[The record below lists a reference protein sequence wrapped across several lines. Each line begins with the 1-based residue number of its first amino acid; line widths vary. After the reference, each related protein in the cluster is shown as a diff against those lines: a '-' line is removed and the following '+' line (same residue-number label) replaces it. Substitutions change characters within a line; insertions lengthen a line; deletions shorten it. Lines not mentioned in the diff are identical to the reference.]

1 MIFPQDATSFTGRL
15 ILSDSLNRS
24 LHIYASVVIE
34 KGSAIKIN
42 ITAPYWIINKTGL
55 PLVFKQEGS
64 STEFAGQFEEHE
76 KARMIAPLLF
86 SFNDEEIPG
95 TLAVRVGTG
104 LHPNGVP
111 QWCQHFHLQPG
122 VQVDNV

>member
-1 MIFPQDATSFTGRL
+1 MLRIR
-15 ILSDSLNRS
+15 
-24 LHIYASVVIE
+24 
-34 KGSAIKIN
+34 IN

-55 PLVFKQEGS
+55 PLVFKQEGA

-76 KARMIAPLLF
+76 KARMVAPLLF

-95 TLAVRVGTG
+95 TLAVRIGTG
-104 LHPNGVP
+104 LHPNGIS

-122 VQVDNV
+122 VQV